1 MLKDEGYRF
10 MGAAFEVYNQ
20 LGYGLAEEVYQQS
33 LAIELELRGIP
44 FQTKRELSVF
54 YKQRQLTTHY
64 RPDFVVYDSI
74 VVELKAVTELLS
86 EHEAQLFNYLRIA
99 RAPVGYLVNFGYKHD
114 LQWKRLIV
122 SSFHSPATSVAAI
135 LAPQS

>member
-1 MLKDEGYRF
+1 
-10 MGAAFEVYNQ
+10 
-20 LGYGLAEEVYQQS
+20 

-44 FQTKRELSVF
+44 FQAKRELDVF

-86 EHEAQLFNYLRIA
+86 EHEAQLFNYLRIT
-99 RAPVGYLVNFGYKHD
+99 RVPVGYLINFGHKYE

-122 SSFHSPATSVAAI
+122 SNFHTPANSAAVFASPS
-135 LAPQS
+135 